1 MLENVYVYLLINI
14 ITPLA
19 GYQMLFKK
27 NDPMKFVI
35 PYRLYTPLFLNLEL
49 VLVFGKSLS
58 LYLYSKKAIHLSL

>member
-1 MLENVYVYLLINI
+1 MLETVYVYCLINI
-14 ITPLA
+14 ITPLT

-27 NDPMKFVI
+27 KYPMQFVT

-58 LYLYSKKAIHLSL
+58 LYLYLKKVIHLSL